1 MTFGDFWHSRVMH
14 AASMRRSQN
23 GDTCCLVV
31 DTAVV
36 VSTWCGGGRGLVVVV
51 RGARKSREWD
61 GEAELDCPLG
71 SIASGRGRTPRNGQ

>member
-1 MTFGDFWHSRVMH
+1 MRLACGDHKTGTRVVYT
-14 AASMRRSQN
+14 AV
-23 GDTCCLVV
+23 VV